1 MSKKVKFTAEEKMFF
16 VLKFRELNISL
27 SAFCRLYNIERTAIH
42 RWSIKYDCGG
52 LEALEEIKY
61 KVEYSVYTLIN
72 SVQDYLTRNY
82 SMLQI
87 VKKYNLSGDNVLRQ
101 WLKCYNTPKW
111 NVKIGV
117 FMAREKISK
126 DDKIKMVLEYMNE
139 NKSVKKIA
147 VENSISEGQLRD
159 WIRKYK
165 LSGEGVLGDNR
176 GIKKDESQLSNEE
189 ILKKRNKELEDKNRR
204 LEAELL
210 LLKKLKLLEGGVI

>member
-27 SAFCRLYNIERTAIH
+27 LAFCRLYNVESTAIH
-42 RWSIKYDCGG
+42 RWSIKYDHGG
-52 LEALEEIKY
+52 LEKLEEIKI
-61 KVEYSVYTLIN
+61 KALYSCHTLIN
-72 SVQDYLTRNY
+72 SVQDYLTGEF

-87 VKKYNLSGDNVLRQ
+87 VKKYNLSGDSVLRQ
-101 WLKCYNTPKW
+101 WLKWYNTPKW
-111 NVKIGV
+111 NVKVGE

-126 DDKIKMVLEYMNE
+126 DDKIKMVLRHINE
-139 NKSVKKIA
+139 NISIKKIA
-147 VENSISEGQLRD
+147 VQNNVSEWQLRD
-159 WIRKYK
+159 WVRKYK
-165 LSGEGVLGDNR
+165 LSGESVLGDNR
-176 GIKKDESQLSNEE
+176 GIRKDDSQLSNEQ

>member
-1 MSKKVKFTAEEKMFF
+1 MFF

-27 SAFCRLYNIERTAIH
+27 LGFCRLYGVESTAIH
-42 RWSIKYDCGG
+42 RWSIKYDYGG
-52 LEALEEIKY
+52 LESLQEIKV
-61 KVEYSVYTLIN
+61 KTLYSSYILIN
-72 SVQDYLTRNY
+72 SVEDYLTGNF

-87 VKKYNLSGDNVLRQ
+87 VKKYNLCGDSLLRK
-101 WLKCYNTPKW
+101 WLKWYNTPKW
-111 NVKIGV
+111 NIKIGE

-126 DDKIKMVLEYMNE
+126 DDKIKMVLQNVSG

-147 VENSISEGQLRD
+147 TENNISEGQLRD

-176 GIKKDESQLSNEE
+176 GIKKDESQLLNEE

>member
-1 MSKKVKFTAEEKMFF
+1 MNKRVKFTAEEKMFF

-27 SAFCRLYNIERTAIH
+27 LAFCRLYSVESTAIH
-42 RWSIKYDCGG
+42 RWSIKYDHGG
-52 LEALEEIKY
+52 LEKLEEIKI
-61 KVEYSVYTLIN
+61 KTLYSSHTLIN
-72 SVQDYLTRNY
+72 SVQDYLTGEF

-87 VKKYNLSGDNVLRQ
+87 VKKYNLCGDSLLRK
-101 WLKCYNTPKW
+101 WLKWYNTPKW
-111 NVKIGV
+111 NIKIGE

-126 DDKIKMVLEYMNE
+126 DDKIKMVLQNINE

-147 VENSISEGQLRD
+147 TENNISEGQLRD

-165 LSGEGVLGDNR
+165 LSGEGVLEDNR
-176 GIKKDESQLSNEE
+176 GLKKDESQLSNEE

-210 LLKKLKLLEGGVI
+210 LIKKLRILEGGVI

>member
-1 MSKKVKFTAEEKMFF
+1 MSKKVKFTAEEKEFF

-42 RWSIKYDCGG
+42 RWSIKYDNGG
-52 LEALEEIKY
+52 IDELKEILHNI
-61 KVEYSVYTLIN
+61 EYSTYTLIN
-72 SVQDYLTRNY
+72 SVQDYLTGNY

-111 NVKIGV
+111 NIKIGA

-126 DDKIKMVLEYMNE
+126 NDKLKMVLQYINE
-139 NKSVKKIA
+139 NISVKKIA
-147 VENSISEGQLRD
+147 AQNSISEWQLRD
-159 WIRKYK
+159 WIRKYR
-165 LSGEGVLGDNR
+165 LSSEDVLGDNR
-176 GIKKDESQLSNEE
+176 GIKKKNSQLSNEE
-189 ILKKRNKELEDKNRR
+189 ILKKRNKELENKNRR

-210 LLKKLKLLEGGVI
+210 LIKKLKLLEGGVI

>member
-27 SAFCRLYNIERTAIH
+27 LAFCRLYNVESTAIH
-42 RWSIKYDCGG
+42 RWSIKYDHGG
-52 LEALEEIKY
+52 LEKLEEIKI
-61 KVEYSVYTLIN
+61 KSLYSCHTLIN
-72 SVQDYLTRNY
+72 SVQDYLTGEF

-87 VKKYNLSGDNVLRQ
+87 VKKYNLSGDSVLRQ
-101 WLKCYNTPKW
+101 WLKWYNTPKW
-111 NVKIGV
+111 NVKIGE

-126 DDKIKMVLEYMNE
+126 DDKIKMVLQHINE
-139 NKSVKKIA
+139 NISIKKIA
-147 VENSISEGQLRD
+147 VQNNVSEWQLRD
-159 WIRKYK
+159 WVRKYK
-165 LSGEGVLGDNR
+165 LSGESVLGDNR
-176 GIKKDESQLSNEE
+176 GIRKDDSQLSNEQ

>member
-27 SAFCRLYNIERTAIH
+27 LAFCRLYNVESTAIH
-42 RWSIKYDCGG
+42 RWSIKYDHGG
-52 LEALEEIKY
+52 LEKLEEIKI
-61 KVEYSVYTLIN
+61 KALYSCHTLIN
-72 SVQDYLTRNY
+72 SVQDYLTGEF

-87 VKKYNLSGDNVLRQ
+87 VKKYNLSGDSVLRQ
-101 WLKCYNTPKW
+101 WLKWYNTPKW
-111 NVKIGV
+111 NVKIGE

-126 DDKIKMVLEYMNE
+126 DDKIKMVLQHINE
-139 NKSVKKIA
+139 NISIKKIA
-147 VENSISEGQLRD
+147 VQNNVSEWQLRD
-159 WIRKYK
+159 WVRKYK
-165 LSGEGVLGDNR
+165 LSGECILGDNR
-176 GIKKDESQLSNEE
+176 GIRKDDSQLSNEQ